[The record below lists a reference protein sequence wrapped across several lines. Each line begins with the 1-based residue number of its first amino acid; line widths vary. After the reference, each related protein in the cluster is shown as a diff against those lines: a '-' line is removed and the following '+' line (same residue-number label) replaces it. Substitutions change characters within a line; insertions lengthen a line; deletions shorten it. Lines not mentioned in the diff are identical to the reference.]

1 MCAVSSAS
9 PAPRSHL
16 ILAGLLIVLFLGQSF
31 FASLQKSP
39 VFDEAPHIA
48 AGLSYLET
56 RVFHANLQH
65 PPLLKEISAAF
76 LSMAGIHWPKSP
88 DADALIRGGPQGEK
102 KEWPVGVEIIHDN
115 GADRVLFWGR
125 LPFILL
131 GGLLG
136 ALIYWWGRE
145 LVGSTA
151 ALCALFFYAFDPAIV
166 AHSALVTTDV
176 GVTAFAIL
184 FLFLL
189 WRYVQDPSWR
199 RLIFCGLALGLVLG
213 AKFSA
218 VFLLPCAAI
227 LMAAAIRWPIAD
239 RAAAEE
245 PQDKRF
251 AKVGPNTP
259 CPCGSGKKYK
269 KCHGAGASPGK
280 NVGRSVQQEEL
291 LRAAGM
297 FAAMCAVA
305 GLVIQALYLFNSDPF
320 LYLKGLSLVNADHRA
335 GYQAY
340 LHGAL
345 SPHFYSYFAVV
356 YLVKEP
362 LAIVGL
368 SIAGLVL
375 LLRQKSFPVLTKL
388 FLLLTPVVLFLA
400 VSLLADNLGIRYI
413 IPTLPFAYLLAGI
426 ALARLFESSPSW
438 GRYAG
443 AALCLWMVVEAI
455 GIYPDHLS
463 YFNESAC
470 LLTTPGKIGLDG
482 GSRCGPRW
490 LDDSNVDWGQGL
502 KQLHQWLDTHANGRP
517 VHLSYFGLYAPED
530 YGIQYQNVSNDQ
542 LLGNRPPGL
551 YAISAQTVARIPAIA
566 DTVAPGSADWL
577 RGQPEAVVGHAFY
590 IFNVQ

>member
-1 MCAVSSAS
+1 MCAVSSAPS
-9 PAPRSHL
+9 APRHHL
-16 ILAGLLIVLFLGQSF
+16 ILAGLLIVLFLVQSF
-31 FASLQKSP
+31 SASLRKSP

-65 PPLLKEISAAF
+65 PPLLKEIGAAF

-88 DADALIRGGPQGEK
+88 DADAVIRGGPEGDK
-102 KEWPVGVEIIHDN
+102 KEWPVGIQIIHDN

-151 ALCALFFYAFDPAIV
+151 ALCALFFYALDPAIV

-189 WRYVQDPSWR
+189 WRYLQEPSWR
-199 RLIFCGLALGLVLG
+199 RLVFCGIALGLVLG

-227 LMAAAIRWPIAD
+227 LMAAAVVTRKEVD
-239 RAAAEE
+239 E

-251 AKVGPNTP
+251 AKAGPNTP

-280 NVGRSVQQEEL
+280 DAVRTVRRQEL
-291 LRAAGM
+291 IRAAGM
-297 FAAMCAVA
+297 FTAMCAIA
-305 GLVIQALYLFNSDPF
+305 GLVIQVLYPF
-320 LYLKGLSLVNADHRA
+320 LYVKGLNLVNADHRA

-345 SPHFYSYFAVV
+345 SPHFYTYFAVV

-362 LAIVGL
+362 LAIVAL

-375 LLRQKSFPVLTKL
+375 LLRQKSFPILTKL

-400 VSLLADNLGIRYI
+400 VSFLADNLGIRYI
-413 IPTLPFAYLLAGI
+413 IPTLPFAYLLAGL
-426 ALARLFESSPSW
+426 ALARLFESVPAW

-443 AALCLWMVVEAI
+443 AALCLWVMVEAI

-470 LLTTPGKIGLDG
+470 LLTSPSKIGLDG
-482 GSRCGPRW
+482 GSRCGPQW
-490 LDDSNVDWGQGL
+490 LDDSNIDWGQGL
-502 KQLHQWLDTHANGRP
+502 KQLHQWLDAHANGRP
-517 VHLSYFGLYAPED
+517 VYLSYFGIYPPEN
-530 YGIQYQNVSNDQ
+530 YGIHYQNVSNDQ
-542 LLGNRPPGL
+542 LVGNRPPGL
-551 YAISAQTVARIPAIA
+551 YAISAQTIARMPAIV
-566 DTVAPGSADWL
+566 DTMAPGAANWL
-577 RGQPEAVVGHAFY
+577 RGEPEAVVGHAFY
-590 IFNVQ
+590 IFNVR